1 MEPLLV
7 DVYRAAELLGV
18 GVRTIHKL
26 RHDPSFPRAISL
38 GARATRFRTAEL
50 VAWADGQPRIEGR
63 AEPAELARARD
74 ARRSAGGT
82 AGGVGGGS
90 KTPGGANPRWARGSA
105 SGPDF
110 EPPSGSISDPQST
123 PRQCAGA

>member
-26 RHDPSFPRAISL
+26 RHDPSFPRPISL
-38 GARATRFRTAEL
+38 GARATRWRMAEL
-50 VAWADGQPRIEGR
+50 AAWADGQPRIDGR
-63 AEPAELARARD
+63 AEPAELTRARN

-82 AGGVGGGS
+82 AGGTGGGTQAPTS
-90 KTPGGANPRWARGSA
+90 ESPRRARGST

-110 EPPSGSISDPQST
+110 EPSGGPPLDPRT
-123 PRQCAGA
+123 AGNPRAGA

>member
-26 RHDPSFPRAISL
+26 RHDPSFPRPISL
-38 GARATRFRTAEL
+38 GARATRWRMAEL
-50 VAWADGQPRIEGR
+50 AAWADGRPRIDGR
-63 AEPAELARARD
+63 AEPAELARARN
-74 ARRSAGGT
+74 AKRTLGGT
-82 AGGVGGGS
+82 AGGSGGGTR
-90 KTPGGANPRWARGSA
+90 TPTSANPRRSRGST

-110 EPPSGSISDPQST
+110 EPPSGPPSDPGLT
-123 PRQCAGA
+123 PSQRAGA

>member
-26 RHDPSFPRAISL
+26 RHDPSFPRPISL
-38 GARATRFRTAEL
+38 GARATRWRMAEL
-50 VAWADGQPRIEGR
+50 AAWADGRPRIDGR
-63 AEPAELARARD
+63 AEPAELTRARN
-74 ARRSAGGT
+74 AKRTVGGT
-82 AGGVGGGS
+82 AGGSGGGPQMP
-90 KTPGGANPRWARGSA
+90 TDANPRRPRGST

-110 EPPSGSISDPQST
+110 EPPGRSPSDPRLTANQ
-123 PRQCAGA
+123 RAGV

>member
-26 RHDPSFPRAISL
+26 RHDPSFPRPISL
-38 GARATRFRTAEL
+38 GARATRWRMVEL
-50 VAWADGQPRIEGR
+50 AAWADGRPRIDGR
-63 AEPAELARARD
+63 AEPAGLARARD
-74 ARRSAGGT
+74 ARRSAGGSAGGT
-82 AGGVGGGS
+82 AGGIQ
-90 KTPGGANPRWARGSA
+90 TPTSASLRRARGST

-110 EPPSGSISDPQST
+110 EPSGGPLLDPRPT
-123 PRQCAGA
+123 GNPRAGA